1 MTKVVDDK
9 LNQIAKD
16 IYDPRIETCS
26 AEYRQAMTKFYIKL
40 ALEEGLRLGIKQG
53 RLLNQHCQ

>member
-1 MTKVVDDK
+1 MK
-9 LNQIAKD
+9 NIAINKIVTE